1 MQLNPL
7 VKKDIKV
14 QSRSMKISW
23 GLFAYEAIMAV
34 VFLVAMVMI
43 KQQSRWS
50 YDNIYSMIVKLYP
63 VLTITQFLIIGLVV
77 PVRTASTI
85 SGEKERQT
93 FDIMMTTS
101 MTEFSIVWGKVLAA
115 IIQSM
120 FYVAAAMPVLAMVF
134 VIGGLSL
141 AYLFWFLAI
150 AVLASLFSASIG
162 IYCSSVCKKSVSA
175 VIMSYILYL
184 GFFILTLAPRWILE
198 LSVTNQTGIVD
209 AAENAAMMF
218 WLFNP
223 AVYLLEF
230 FAWVMGGQ
238 SVMSNGMRGNG
249 ASFFPET
256 AVHYLWMAGSSVAL
270 VLVSFFFLWLAKRRI
285 TPISKKVAKKL
296 AAKNNVPY
304 MNTQENG
311 NG

>member
-14 QSRSMKISW
+14 QSRSMRISW
-23 GLFAYEAIMAV
+23 GLFAYAAIMAV

-77 PVRTASTI
+77 PVRTASAI

-101 MTEFSIVWGKVLAA
+101 MTEFSIVCGKVSTA

-141 AYLFWFLAI
+141 SYLFWFLAI

-162 IYCSSVCKKSVSA
+162 IYCSSVCQKSVSA
-175 VIMSYILYL
+175 VIMSYIFYL
-184 GFFILTLAPRWILE
+184 GFFILTMAPLWIVALQTW
-198 LSVTNQTGIVD
+198 VTNVVQNTS
-209 AAENAAMMF
+209 AMF
-218 WLFNP
+218 CLFNP

-230 FAWVMGGQ
+230 FTWVMGGQ
-238 SVMSNGMRGNG
+238 SSVYYMLKWNGT
-249 ASFFPET
+249 SSLSET
-256 AVHYLWMAGSSVAL
+256 TVHYLWMAGSSVAL
-270 VLVSFFFLWLAKRRI
+270 VLVSFLFLWLAARRI
-285 TPISKKVAKKL
+285 TPVSKKAAKKL
-296 AAKNNVPY
+296 AAKNSMPY
-304 MNTQENG
+304 MNTRENG